1 MTNLL
6 SETIEAIRF
15 SGHEISRVVFIG
27 SVDGKYRCNW
37 AEFRILADREYDAG
51 SGSSEVAVNLI
62 VLFSD
67 GKKLWRREYGDGSE
81 GWEFDETSAVDY
93 TLPGLP
99 ITNLIGEFW
108 PSLAE
113 MNTGTVTP

>member
-6 SETIEAIRF
+6 SETIEAIGR
-15 SGHEISRVVFIG
+15 SGHGISRVVFIG
-27 SVDGKYRCNW
+27 SLDGNYRCDVD
-37 AEFRILADREYDAG
+37 EFWVLADREYDAG

-81 GWEFDETSAVDY
+81 GWDFDQTSAVDY

-113 MNTGTVTP
+113 LNTGTVTP